1 MEDAAGSSA
10 GNGKRKE
17 VDALANALMME
28 MEDGGA
34 GMPGSHKRLKRQLT
48 QESDLK
54 ASQGCALPSACSD
67 TLLRSRPDIPTL

>member
-54 ASQGCALPSACSD
+54 A
-67 TLLRSRPDIPTL
+67 